1 MKKITSALVAMA
13 MTLGLAGISFAQTSP
28 APDAKPTNSK
38 TQKKAKK
45 APKAKKTKK
54 SASATPAK

>member
-28 APDAKPTNSK
+28 APAAKT
-38 TQKKAKK
+38 TTKKVKK